1 MGAAVDVV
9 NVDERVVRLT
19 RAGSDNDDFSS
30 YAHEALPVVADL
42 AGAAAAAVVRRSG
55 EGWVVDASTGA
66 PYPTEGQA
74 DALVGALDD
83 GTEVAGWCGVE
94 LSRAVTL
101 PGEGL
106 VLLLAG
112 PDDAAPWGS
121 AAIEMFRGAWARLVA
136 ESRLEDLT
144 QRVDNAQ
151 QLANMGDY
159 DWHIPTDTNRWSD
172 QLYRIYGHEPGSF
185 NASYE
190 RFLSML
196 HPEDRERI
204 MGVHQAAYASGEPYQ
219 MIERVVRPNGE
230 LRYLSSN
237 GQVIMNDE
245 GVPVRMRGTCVDI
258 TDRVLAEQ
266 ERERSTQR
274 FRLLVESSPDAVL
287 VLDAGGAVLQANAR
301 ADEILGGDPVG
312 HHIGEVLPEPARVG
326 GEAVEAFGFDGRE
339 LRLDV
344 AVANLADESE
354 PGLTAAFLHDAAPR
368 LAAEETAQR
377 LRDAQQR
384 RRQALEINDNVVQGL
399 TIAVYAI
406 EDGDYDRAVS
416 YLDRTLAAGRKM
428 MNDLLEPLDDGNLVP
443 GGLVRSVATSL
454 DQVPERAAPAEA
466 AP

>member
-1 MGAAVDVV
+1 MVSA
-9 NVDERVVRLT
+9 DERMARLA
-19 RAGSDNDDFSS
+19 RAGNESDGFGPF
-30 YAHEALPVVADL
+30 AREALPLVAAL
-42 AGAAAAAVVRRSG
+42 TGSGGAAVVRRSG

-66 PYPTEGQA
+66 PYPGEGP
-74 DALVGALDD
+74 DPSLVGSLED
-83 GTEVAGWCGVE
+83 GTEVAGWGGART
-94 LSRAVTL
+94 SRAVTL

-106 VLLLAG
+106 VLLLAD
-112 PDDAAPWGS
+112 PTDSEDAAPWAT
-121 AAIEMFRGAWARLVA
+121 AALDAFRAAWGRLVA
-136 ESRLEDLT
+136 ESRLADLT

-172 QLYRIYGHEPGSF
+172 QLFRIYGHEPGSF

-204 MGVHQAAYASGEPYQ
+204 MAVHQAAYASGEPYQ
-219 MIERVVRPNGE
+219 MIERVVRPDGE

-266 ERERSTQR
+266 ERERSAAR

-287 VLDAGGAVLQANAR
+287 VLDADGRVLQANAR

-312 HHIGEVLPEPARVG
+312 HEIGEILPEPARVG
-326 GEAVEAFGFDGRE
+326 GEAVEARGIDGRE
-339 LRLDV
+339 LRLD
-344 AVANLADESE
+344 AAMANLADASE

-377 LRDAQQR
+377 LRDSQLR

-428 MNDLLEPLDDGNLVP
+428 MNDLLEPLDHGTLAP
-443 GGLVRSVATSL
+443 GELVRSVATSL
-454 DQVPERAAPAEA
+454 DEVPGPPAPAEV

>member
-1 MGAAVDVV
+1 MVV
-9 NVDERVVRLT
+9 VSVDERMVRLA
-19 RAGSDNDDFSS
+19 RAGNESDGFAPFARD
-30 YAHEALPVVADL
+30 ALPLVAEL
-42 AGAAAAAVVRRSG
+42 TGSVAAAVVRRSG

-66 PYPTEGQA
+66 PYPSEGPA
-74 DALVGALDD
+74 PELVGSLED
-83 GTEVAGWCGVE
+83 GTEVAGWAGVE
-94 LSRAVTL
+94 RNRAVML
-101 PGEGL
+101 PGDGL
-106 VLLLAG
+106 VLLLG
-112 PDDAAPWGS
+112 SPDDSTPWS
-121 AAIEMFRGAWARLVA
+121 AAALDSFRGAWGRLVA
-136 ESRLEDLT
+136 ESRLADLT

-196 HPEDRERI
+196 HPDDRERI

-219 MIERVVRPNGE
+219 MIERVVRPDGE

-266 ERERSTQR
+266 ERERSAAR
-274 FRLLVESSPDAVL
+274 FKLLVESSPDAVL
-287 VLDAGGAVLQANAR
+287 VLDSDGVVLQANAR

-312 HHIGEVLPEPARVG
+312 HDIGEVLPEPARVG
-326 GEAVEAFGFDGRE
+326 GEAIEARGLDGRE

-344 AVANLADESE
+344 AVANLADASE

-368 LAAEETAQR
+368 LAAEETALR
-377 LRDAQQR
+377 LREAQQR

-428 MNDLLEPLDDGNLVP
+428 MNDLLEPLADGTLVP

-454 DQVPERAAPAEA
+454 DEVPVQPAPPAEA
-466 AP
+466 AR

>member
-1 MGAAVDVV
+1 MVG
-9 NVDERVVRLT
+9 VDERVVRLT
-19 RAGSDNDDFSS
+19 RAGSDSGTFSS
-30 YAHEALPVVADL
+30 YAREALPLVAEL
-42 AGAAAAAVVRRSG
+42 TGSVAAAVVRRSG
-55 EGWVVDASTGA
+55 DGWVVDASTGA
-66 PYPTEGQA
+66 PYPTDGAA
-74 DALVGALDD
+74 DALVGTLED

-94 LSRAVTL
+94 RNRAVSV

-112 PDDAAPWGS
+112 PDDAAPW
-121 AAIEMFRGAWARLVA
+121 AAAALDAFKGAWGRLVA
-136 ESRLEDLT
+136 ESRLADLT

-151 QLANMGDY
+151 QLAGMGDY

-172 QLYRIYGHEPGSF
+172 QLYRIYGHEPQSF

-204 MGVHQAAYASGEPYQ
+204 MGVHQAAYATGEPYQ
-219 MIERVVRPNGE
+219 MIERVVRPSGE

-266 ERERSTQR
+266 ERERSAAR
-274 FRLLVESSPDAVL
+274 FKLLVESSPDAVL
-287 VLDAGGAVLQANAR
+287 VLDADGVVLQANAR
-301 ADEILGGDPVG
+301 ADEMLGGDPVG
-312 HHIGEVLPEPARVG
+312 HRLSELLPEPALVG
-326 GEAVEAFGFDGRE
+326 GEAIEAFGFDGRE
-339 LRLDV
+339 LRLD
-344 AVANLADESE
+344 AAMANLADSTE

-428 MNDLLEPLDDGNLVP
+428 MNDLLEPLDDGTIMP
-443 GGLVRSVATSL
+443 GELVRSVATSL
-454 DQVPERAAPAEA
+454 EEVPGRGAPAEA

>member
-1 MGAAVDVV
+1 MGAAVSVV
-9 NVDERVVRLT
+9 TVDERVVGLT
-19 RAGSDNDDFSS
+19 RAGNECDDFSS
-30 YAHEALPVVADL
+30 YVREALPLVAAL
-42 AGAAAAAVVRRSG
+42 TGSVAAAVVRRSG
-55 EGWVVDASTGA
+55 DGWMVDASTGA
-66 PYPTEGQA
+66 PYPTEGA
-74 DALVGALDD
+74 AEALVGTLDD
-83 GTEVAGWCGVE
+83 GAEVAGWCGVA
-94 LSRAVTL
+94 LSRAVRL

-106 VLLLAG
+106 VLLLAD
-112 PDDAAPWGS
+112 PSEDAAWGPVALDS
-121 AAIEMFRGAWARLVA
+121 FRGAWGRLVA
-136 ESRLEDLT
+136 ESRLTDLSN
-144 QRVDNAQ
+144 RVDNAQ
-151 QLANMGDY
+151 QLAGMGDY

-172 QLYRIYGHEPGSF
+172 QLYRIYGHEPQSF

-190 RFLSML
+190 KFLSML

-204 MGVHQAAYASGEPYQ
+204 MSVHQAAYASGEPYQ
-219 MIERVVRPNGE
+219 MIERVVRPSGE

-287 VLDAGGAVLQANAR
+287 VLDADGVVLQANER
-301 ADEILGGDPVG
+301 ADEMLGGDPVG
-312 HHIGEVLPEPARVG
+312 HSIGELLPEPARVG
-326 GEAVEAFGFDGRE
+326 GEAIEAFGFDGRA
-339 LRLDV
+339 LRLD
-344 AVANLADESE
+344 AAMANLADETE

-377 LRDAQQR
+377 LRDAQLR

-428 MNDLLEPLDDGNLVP
+428 MNDLLEPLEDGSLMP

-454 DQVPERAAPAEA
+454 DLPDRVAPAEA

>member
-1 MGAAVDVV
+1 VSAMG
-9 NVDERVVRLT
+9 VDERVVRLVRT
-19 RAGSDNDDFSS
+19 GNESQDFSS
-30 YAHEALPVVADL
+30 YAREALPVLADL
-42 AGAAAAAVVRRSG
+42 TGAAAAAVVRRSG
-55 EGWVVDASTGA
+55 DGWMVDATTGA
-66 PYPTEGQA
+66 PYPEEGPA
-74 DALVGALDD
+74 PELVGSLEE
-83 GTEVAGWCGVE
+83 GTEVAGWGGVPT
-94 LSRAVTL
+94 SRAVVL
-101 PGEGL
+101 PGDGL
-106 VLLLAG
+106 VLLLAE
-112 PDDAAPWGS
+112 PDDAAPWAG
-121 AAIEMFRGAWARLVA
+121 AALDAFRGAWGRLVA
-136 ESRLEDLT
+136 ESRLADLT
-144 QRVDNAQ
+144 LRVDNAQ
-151 QLANMGDY
+151 QLAGMGDY

-172 QLYRIYGHEPGSF
+172 QLYRIYGHEPQSF

-196 HPEDRERI
+196 HPDDRERI
-204 MGVHQAAYASGEPYQ
+204 MGVHQAAYATGEPYQ
-219 MIERVVRPNGE
+219 MIERVVRPDGE

-266 ERERSTQR
+266 ERERSAAR

-287 VLDAGGAVLQANAR
+287 VLDSDGTVLQANAR

-312 HHIGEVLPEPARVG
+312 HSIADILPEPARVG
-326 GEAVEAFGFDGRE
+326 GEAVEARGLDGRA
-339 LRLDV
+339 LRLD
-344 AVANLADESE
+344 AAMANLADASE

-377 LRDAQQR
+377 LRDAQLR

-416 YLDRTLAAGRKM
+416 YLDRTLSAGRKM
-428 MNDLLEPLDDGNLVP
+428 MNDLLEPLDRGDLSP
-443 GGLVRSVATSL
+443 GELVRSVATSL
-454 DQVPERAAPAEA
+454 EEVPGRGAPAEA